1 MSGYNPY
8 SLEGKTVLVTGGS
21 SGIGQATAIECA
33 KFGASVVITGRNE
46 QRLAETFS
54 QLNGSGHQMVVAD
67 ITVEEDRQRLVASLP
82 QIDGFVCNAGIS
94 RRKPIGYVK
103 EDELREVFDTN
114 TLSAFLL
121 TKAIMRAKK
130 VNRDGSL
137 VFMSSMAARQVTP
150 GNSMYAASKAAIES
164 FSRSCAQEYASKGIR
179 SNAILPGMVETP
191 LTMAGMLSAEDIER
205 DKQHYMLRRYGKPEE
220 VAWAVIFLL
229 SDASKWITSTSFIV
243 AGGGRI
249 VRNGNG

>member
-1 MSGYNPY
+1 MNGYNPY
-8 SLEGKTVLVTGGS
+8 SLEGKTVLVTGSS

-33 KFGASVVITGRNE
+33 KLGAKVIITGRNE
-46 QRLAETFS
+46 QRLAETYS
-54 QLNGSGHQMVVAD
+54 RLEGDGHQKVAAD
-67 ITVEEDRQRLVASLP
+67 IIMEEDRQQLVSELP
-82 QIDGFVCNAGIS
+82 PLDGFVCNAGIT
-94 RRKPIGYVK
+94 RRKPVGYVK
-103 EDELREVFDTN
+103 EEELREVFTTN
-114 TLSAFLL
+114 TFAAFML

-205 DKQHYMLRRYGKPEE
+205 DKQHYMLKRYGKPEE
-220 VAWAVIFLL
+220 IAWAVIFLL
-229 SDASKWITSTSFIV
+229 SDASKWITSTSLIV

-249 VRNGNG
+249 LREKI